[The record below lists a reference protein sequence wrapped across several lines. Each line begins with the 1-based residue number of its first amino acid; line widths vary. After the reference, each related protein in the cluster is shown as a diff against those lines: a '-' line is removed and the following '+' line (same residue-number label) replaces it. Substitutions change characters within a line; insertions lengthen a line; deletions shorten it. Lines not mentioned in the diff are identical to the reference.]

1 MIFSLPIK
9 VCNVKSH
16 NIGWFGWYLTTPNH
30 SGQCAPRTAAW
41 KIHNMPKISAS
52 PCPARPAATGSGSV
66 APYRG
71 AASGGT
77 RWRTCGAWWR
87 RSRRRRRPVT
97 PLCVVVDLES
107 LDLEKTE
114 LREAKKDGRHE
125 TSVRRNSSSKSEV
138 PTLYYIGQIITN
150 QGSTQPAITKPKIS
164 SKHCCEVLL
173 LTLLVFGFGCLIL
186 CIKWSFFTDTG

>member
-1 MIFSLPIK
+1 MIWMI
-9 VCNVKSH
+9 SH
-16 NIGWFGWYLTTPNH
+16 HPNH
-30 SGQCAPRTAAW
+30 CGQCAPRRAAW

-52 PCPARPAATGSGSV
+52 PCPARPAAATGSGSV

-71 AASGGT
+71 VASGGT
-77 RWRTCGAWWR
+77 RRRRICGARWR
-87 RSRRRRRPVT
+87 RSRRRRRRPVT

-138 PTLYYIGQIITN
+138 PTYSILPWPN
-150 QGSTQPAITKPKIS
+150 HNKPRVKS
-164 SKHCCEVLL
+164 
-173 LTLLVFGFGCLIL
+173 
-186 CIKWSFFTDTG
+186 

>member
-1 MIFSLPIK
+1 
-9 VCNVKSH
+9 
-16 NIGWFGWYLTTPNH
+16 
-30 SGQCAPRTAAW
+30 
-41 KIHNMPKISAS
+41 MPKISAS

-66 APYRG
+66 APHRG

-77 RWRTCGAWWR
+77 QRRIRGACRR
-87 RSRRRRRPVT
+87 RSRRRRRRRPVT

-138 PTLYYIGQIITN
+138 PILYHLGQNHNKLPRVSLKT
-150 QGSTQPAITKPKIS
+150 ITKPKIS

-186 CIKWSFFTDTG
+186 CIKFLIEYQTRLYGYPGRSFLS